1 MRINQKYSH
10 NSAGMRALKLIKT
23 DYLSGL
29 GLRIFNLPHLVL
41 FIPSFPL
48 GLIIKRGSN

>member
-10 NSAGMRALKLIKT
+10 NSSWNEGIET

-48 GLIIKRGSN
+48 ELIIKRDSN

>member
-1 MRINQKYSH
+1 
-10 NSAGMRALKLIKT
+10 MRALKLIKT

-48 GLIIKRGSN
+48 ELIIKRDSN